1 MNKRKIKKYLILIL
15 LAVILPTGCGKS
27 VEIQD
32 VSGSYEDVDSKDEQK
47 YESQQSEAATGDAI
61 SAVTEESIL
70 PQIEEE
76 ETVSTYN
83 EDEILPNTKAED
95 NSGDVAS
102 IIVKSENNLSDSE
115 KQEIIEEL
123 SKEVDN
129 LLNEINCV
137 E

>member
-70 PQIEEE
+70 PKLKRKRQFPHIMKMKF
-76 ETVSTYN
+76 YQRQ
-83 EDEILPNTKAED
+83 KRK
-95 NSGDVAS
+95 
-102 IIVKSENNLSDSE
+102 IIVEM
-115 KQEIIEEL
+115 
-123 SKEVDN
+123 
-129 LLNEINCV
+129 
-137 E
+137 